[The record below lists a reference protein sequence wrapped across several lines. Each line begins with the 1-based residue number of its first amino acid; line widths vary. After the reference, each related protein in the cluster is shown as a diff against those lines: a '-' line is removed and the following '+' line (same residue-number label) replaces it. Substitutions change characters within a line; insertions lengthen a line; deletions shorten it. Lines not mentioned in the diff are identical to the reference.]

1 MWEIRS
7 FRTGTNHPTSHWH
20 WEISGG
26 IIPEI
31 LHVPPRTS
39 RTSHL
44 PLVSNT
50 TVSSSSHDCHSIIL
64 DVSDTAWM
72 FGRNERAFLG
82 VAGRE
87 YISENARTKLLV
99 SPKMRLVYAA
109 CGQNCNLLVGSEG
122 QGTDALLAGFLG
134 SVRNLASGSTL
145 RPGPKVSSFL
155 GRFWSAISSGG
166 TPSSMRQLPSIL
178 AEWKSESTVTSPTFR
193 SRAALTSSLAL
204 QSFSSNSMTR
214 PCGIHVSSSRLAI

>member
-1 MWEIRS
+1 MNEGVAPGEQTPSQSLNPVRGDHMWEIRS

-72 FGRNERAFLG
+72 FGRNERALLG

-87 YISENARTKLLV
+87 YISENARSKLLAL
-99 SPKMRLVYAA
+99 PKTRFVYAA
-109 CGQNCNLLVGSEG
+109 CCRNHSLLVGSG
-122 QGTDALLAGFLG
+122 GRAWLTGANSLDNADIHPT
-134 SVRNLASGSTL
+134 RN
-145 RPGPKVSSFL
+145 F
-155 GRFWSAISSGG
+155 
-166 TPSSMRQLPSIL
+166 
-178 AEWKSESTVTSPTFR
+178 
-193 SRAALTSSLAL
+193 
-204 QSFSSNSMTR
+204 
-214 PCGIHVSSSRLAI
+214 